1 MLHFKI
7 RKKPVKFIFLALMA
21 LMMIIGFRIQSQT
34 QSQTHPTAE
43 NITPV
48 STPKPEETL
57 KMVTPISSQKQTE
70 TYRIAIDPGHGG
82 SDPGATGIS
91 GAYEKEFNLSL
102 AQLVYDLLEAD
113 PMFEPILTRSDD
125 QYVELNERAATANE
139 WKADVMV
146 SIHANTYTDP
156 TANGTETIYRK
167 EDSVELAQTMQKH
180 LTEGLGLRDRGV
192 KQERMHV
199 LSTAKMPAV
208 LIEVGYLT
216 NAAEDQILMSS
227 EGQKLAANAIVNGLK
242 EFFTKN
248 QDVPVD

>member
-7 RKKPVKFIFLALMA
+7 RKKPVKFIFFALIV

-34 QSQTHPTAE
+34 NSTAE
-43 NITPV
+43 DITLV

-57 KMVTPISSQKQTE
+57 KKVTPISSQTQTE

-82 SDPGATGIS
+82 SDPGATGVS
-91 GAYEKEFNLSL
+91 GAYEKEFTLSL

-139 WKADVMV
+139 READVMV
-146 SIHANTYTDP
+146 SIHANTYTDH

-167 EDSVELAQTMQKH
+167 EDSVELAQTMQQQ
-180 LTEGLGLRDRGV
+180 LIEGLGLRDRGV

-208 LIEVGYLT
+208 LIEIGYLT
-216 NAAEDQILMSS
+216 NAAEEQILMSS
-227 EGQKLAANAIVNGLK
+227 EGKKLAAKAIVNGLK
-242 EFFTKN
+242 EFFSKN
-248 QDVPVD
+248 QDVSVD